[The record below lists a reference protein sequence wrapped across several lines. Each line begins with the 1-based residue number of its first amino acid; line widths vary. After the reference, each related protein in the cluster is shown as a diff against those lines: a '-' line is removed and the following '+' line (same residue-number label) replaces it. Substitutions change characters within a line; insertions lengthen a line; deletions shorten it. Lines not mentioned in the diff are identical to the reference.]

1 MALTTINIPSQ
12 VLTYADLATFPVT
25 GANNT
30 IYIAEDTNTAYY
42 WDGAAY
48 IVLGTA
54 GGNQDLQ
61 SVTDQGNTTTNDIN
75 LDNSAIVL
83 ENSSRLQSGTV
94 NNGAGGGIARVCSI
108 GYQDEWENGI
118 QYFIDQNSGQIIR
131 ANSINNTTPGIN
143 DDITIGYIVGSIF
156 FDMNTQNKY
165 ICTDNTNGA
174 AVWDSFIDEPQNLQE
189 VTDQGAITTNTIY
202 VGDLSTA
209 YSEISNGAVGTSNV
223 NNSTYAYIGQDA
235 ILGLHNGDVES
246 QLKNTNV
253 SAVNNVILE
262 FPDKTSG
269 SYTIATLDDIP
280 PAQVQSDWN
289 QSDNTDPSYI
299 LNKPNITAATNYGL
313 FAQTANSTAITGTN
327 VETTLINGGVGSLSV
342 PANGFTVGDSF
353 RAVVAGVLSTAN
365 NQTIR
370 IRVKSGSVILLDSGA
385 QPITNITNDV
395 FSLNVDFTIRA
406 LGAPGVASIVS
417 LGTFHYHKT
426 SNAAVQGFAFNVVNN
441 TTFNTTISN
450 TLNITV
456 QWGSNNAGNSI
467 FSDIFILNKIY

>member
-1 MALTTINIPSQ
+1 MAVTTINIPSQ

-54 GGNQDLQ
+54 GGSQDLQ
-61 SVTDQGNTTTNDIN
+61 SVTDIGNTTTNDIN

-83 ENSSRLQSGTV
+83 ENSSRLQSGTL

-108 GYQDEWENGI
+108 GYQDEWENGM
-118 QYFIDQNSGQIIR
+118 QYFIDQNSLQIVWV
-131 ANSINNTTPGIN
+131 NSINNTTPGIN
-143 DDITIGYIVGSIF
+143 DDITLGYIVGSIF
-156 FDMNTQNKY
+156 HDMNNQNKY
-165 ICTDNTNGA
+165 KCTDNTNGA
-174 AVWDSFIDEPQNLQE
+174 AVWIPFFEDVQPQ
-189 VTDQGAITTNTIY
+189 TNT
-202 VGDLSTA
+202 
-209 YSEISNGAVGTSNV
+209 
-223 NNSTYAYIGQDA
+223 
-235 ILGLHNGDVES
+235 
-246 QLKNTNV
+246 
-253 SAVNNVILE
+253 
-262 FPDKTSG
+262 
-269 SYTIATLDDIP
+269 
-280 PAQVQSDWN
+280 
-289 QSDNTDPSYI
+289 
-299 LNKPNITAATNYGL
+299 GL

-327 VETTLINGGVGSLSV
+327 VETTLINGGVGTLTV
-342 PANGFTVGDSF
+342 PANGFNIGDSF
-353 RAVVAGVLSTAN
+353 RAVVAGVLNAAN

-406 LGAPGVASIVS
+406 LGAAGVASIVS

-426 SNAAVQGFAFNVVNN
+426 SNAVTQGFAFNVVNN

-467 FSDIFILNKIY
+467 YSDIFILNKTY